1 MNIAEFNV
9 SEMSDFELQG
19 VLHSWL
25 AQVKNRLRLE
35 KLVEIIKPVIEEEE
49 EDLYEDDWW
58 DEMTAEQQADLT
70 TSIGETEDPTKW
82 TSHEDV
88 LKMSRQWLSE

>member
-1 MNIAEFNV
+1 MNVLELKGSIFDLISRIESPKSLSRVHELLENFLENFN
-9 SEMSDFELQG
+9 ENPDD
-19 VLHSWL
+19 
-25 AQVKNRLRLE
+25 A
-35 KLVEIIKPVIEEEE
+35 
-49 EDLYEDDWW
+49 DWW